1 MAYHVYLFYTNIMN
15 FIIRYITF
23 LSLQIQI
30 DVMLMGCNLGN
41 VVNSGALNKG
51 GMGGRAKKG
60 EVVIFNLCPLFN
72 LKNGKRV

>member
-1 MAYHVYLFYTNIMN
+1 MALSAVSYLLN
-15 FIIRYITF
+15 ITF

-30 DVMLMGCNLGN
+30 DVMLTGWNLGN

-51 GMGGRAKKG
+51 GMGRRANKG
-60 EVVIFNLCPLFN
+60 EIVIFNLLPLFI

>member
-1 MAYHVYLFYTNIMN
+1 MN

-30 DVMLMGCNLGN
+30 DVMLTGCNLGN

-60 EVVIFNLCPLFN
+60 EVVISNFCSFFN
-72 LKNGKRV
+72 LKSEKKVKGED